1 VRKIMVFTA
10 TRAEYGLLKPI
21 IRRLDTSPDFELI
34 LVAGG
39 DHLSEI
45 KGNTVNEIIKD
56 GFEVKDTIINTYLGD
71 TPVDIAK
78 AIALATSKFA
88 EIFARQKPDLL
99 LLLGDRYE
107 LLAPA
112 TCALLYRIP
121 IAHIGGGETTFGV
134 LDEQVRHA
142 LTKMAH
148 LHFASTWEYGW
159 RIRQMGEEAWRIYVV
174 GAPGVENIKR
184 TDFMSP
190 QELYD
195 KFGINPA
202 LPTLLI
208 TYHPETLTN
217 TQEPVKQTKEL
228 IAALKEFSEYQQ
240 VITYP
245 GTEVGYLSIIEA
257 WKEYATGRSNVKL
270 YPSLGSRG
278 YLGLMRLAA
287 AVVGNSSS
295 GIIEAP
301 SFHVPTVNIGDRQKG
316 RIKAASVIDVAG
328 DKESIAAGLNKA
340 LKDQEFRRGL
350 SNVNNPY
357 DPYGDGDVS
366 GRIVKVLGTIPLD
379 RKLLEK
385 HLEFPLP
392 EEKRNYHVQ

>member
-1 VRKIMVFTA
+1 MVFTA
-10 TRAEYGLLKPI
+10 TRAEYGLLKPV
-21 IRRLDTSPDFELI
+21 IRRLAASPHCELI

-45 KGNTVNEIIKD
+45 KGNTINEIKQD
-56 GFEVKDTIINTYLGD
+56 GFEVNETIINTYLGD
-71 TPVDIAK
+71 SPVDIAK

-88 EIFARQKPDLL
+88 EIIARQKPDLL

-112 TCALLYRIP
+112 TCTLLHRIP

-148 LHFASTWEYGW
+148 LHFVSTWEYGW

-174 GAPGVENIKR
+174 GALGVENIKR

-190 QELYD
+190 QEIYN
-195 KFGINPA
+195 KFDINPD

-217 TQEPVKQTKEL
+217 NQESVKRIKEL
-228 IAALKEFSEYQQ
+228 IAALKEFPGYQQ

-257 WKEYATGRSNVKL
+257 WKEYASGRSNVKL

-278 YLGLMRLAA
+278 YLGLMHLAA

-316 RIKAASVIDVAG
+316 RIMAASVIDVSG
-328 DKESIAAGLNKA
+328 DKESIVAGLNKA
-340 LKDQEFRRGL
+340 LKDQEFRQGL
-350 SNVNNPY
+350 LNVNNPY
-357 DPYGDGDVS
+357 DPFDDGDVS
-366 GRIVKVLGTIPLD
+366 GRIVKVLENIPLD

-385 HLEFPLP
+385 HLDFPPP